1 VKVLLDECV
10 DRRLARDLADHDVKT
25 ARQVGWTTIKNGELL
40 ALASNE
46 FDVFVTVDRNLSFQ
60 QNIASFP
67 IAVVPGVQLRP
78 PDQAPKISR
87 ILRDDDAVFLD
98 APREHAV
105 IRCTASADVQWVDGV
120 VSPGAIEPD
129 RELRGKAL
137 VDEKPHAASDQGLP
151 PRRAISGCVRA

>member
-1 VKVLLDECV
+1 MKQSVISRDPDVMGGTAVFSGTRVPVQTLLDYLEAGETVDAFLRRLPIGIARAGHRFLGTSEGATDRSCLVKVLLDECV

-67 IAVVPGVQLRP
+67 IAVVVFRAPGC
-78 PDQAPKISR
+78 SR
-87 ILRDDDAVFLD
+87 R
-98 APREHAV
+98 
-105 IRCTASADVQWVDGV
+105 
-120 VSPGAIEPD
+120 
-129 RELRGKAL
+129 
-137 VDEKPHAASDQGLP
+137 
-151 PRRAISGCVRA
+151 